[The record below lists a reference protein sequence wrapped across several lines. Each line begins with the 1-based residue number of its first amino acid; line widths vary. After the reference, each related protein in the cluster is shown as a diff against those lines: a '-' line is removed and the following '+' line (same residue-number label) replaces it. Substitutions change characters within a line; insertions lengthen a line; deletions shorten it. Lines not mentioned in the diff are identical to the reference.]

1 MIVATTITQGPSMN
15 PKISIGNFDFLPSA
29 VRVQGRPKIEQWQ
42 GPLQFALW
50 CQRASPWWIGDL
62 LNAGDAAF
70 GESFSQVCEGY
81 ISGDQLQR
89 YESAARRVPAH
100 VRREKLSWS
109 AHAVV
114 ARLGTEEQKQM
125 LKRAEE
131 NGWTSEELRR
141 AVQKR
146 FGKKST

>member
-1 MIVATTITQGPSMN
+1 MK
-15 PKISIGNFDFLPSA
+15 PKISIGKFDFLPSA
-29 VRVQGRPKIEQWQ
+29 VRVKGRPALDDWQ

-70 GESFSQVCEGY
+70 GEAFSQVCEGY

-89 YESAARRVPAH
+89 YESVARRVPAKN
-100 VRREKLSWS
+100 RRENLSWS
-109 AHAVV
+109 SHAVV
-114 ARLGTEEQKQM
+114 ARLESAHQQQM

-131 NGWTSEELRR
+131 HGWTSEELRR
-141 AVQKR
+141 QVQKR
-146 FGKKST
+146 FGKRRS

>member
-1 MIVATTITQGPSMN
+1 MK
-15 PKISIGNFDFLPSA
+15 PKISIGKFDFLPTA
-29 VRVQGRPKIEQWQ
+29 VRVNGRPGLSDWE

-81 ISGDQLQR
+81 VSGDQLQR
-89 YESAARRVPAH
+89 YESVARRVPARN
-100 VRREKLSWS
+100 RRENLSWS

-114 ARLGTEEQKQM
+114 ARLSSEHQQQM
-125 LKRAEE
+125 LKVAEE
-131 NGWTSEELRR
+131 RGYTSEELRR
-141 AVQKR
+141 HVQQR
-146 FGKKST
+146 FGKKK

>member
-1 MIVATTITQGPSMN
+1 MSTPK
-15 PKISIGNFDFLPSA
+15 PKISIGKFEFLPSS
-29 VRVQGRPKIEQWQ
+29 VRVRGRPSLDDWH

-89 YESAARRVPAH
+89 YESVARRVPAGN
-100 VRREKLSWS
+100 RRENLSWS
-109 AHAVV
+109 AHAHV
-114 ARLGTEEQKQM
+114 ARLSSEHQRDM
-125 LKRAEE
+125 LRRAEE
-131 NGWTSEELRR
+131 KGWTSEELRQQVR
-141 AVQKR
+141 SR
-146 FGKKST
+146 FGSKRGASS

>member
-1 MIVATTITQGPSMN
+1 MK
-15 PKISIGNFDFLPSA
+15 PKISIGKFDFLPNA
-29 VRVQGRPKIEQWQ
+29 VRVQGRPKLDDWE

-70 GESFSQVCEGY
+70 GESFSQVCAGY

-89 YESAARRVPAH
+89 YESVARRVPARN
-100 VRREKLSWS
+100 RRDNLSWS

-114 ARLGTEEQKQM
+114 ARLASEHQRQM
-125 LKRAEE
+125 LKLAED

-141 AVQKR
+141 HVQKR
-146 FGKKST
+146 FGSKRKT

>member
-1 MIVATTITQGPSMN
+1 MK
-15 PKISIGNFDFLPSA
+15 PKISIGQFDFLPSA
-29 VRVQGRPKIEQWQ
+29 VQVKGRPGLEDWR

-62 LNAGDAAF
+62 LNAGDANF

-89 YESAARRVPAH
+89 YESVARRVPARN
-100 VRREKLSWS
+100 RRENLSWS

-114 ARLGTEEQKQM
+114 ARLSSEQQRQM
-125 LKRAEE
+125 LKQAEE
-131 NGWTSEELRR
+131 RGWTSEELRR
-141 AVQKR
+141 QVQKR
-146 FGKKST
+146 FGRKR